1 MFNKSKYTKWYLSI
15 IDKASNRITDE
26 YCENHHI
33 TPKCLGGTNNRENI
47 VRLTAR
53 EHYICHLLLTK
64 MVSGEARKKM
74 VYAFWI
80 LSNRTSNKNSR
91 TYQSAREAFSIV
103 IKQRKHTNESKR
115 KMSTAQKGKTIS
127 SEQRERLRVLNTG
140 VTRNFSD
147 EHRANLSKAGKGRV
161 ITDEWRAKIS
171 ATNKGQ
177 GAGRKLSEETKA
189 KLSLAR
195 RATLARKAS
204 SVSES
209 MICKTQDPHP

>member
-15 IDKASNRITDE
+15 IDNASNRITDE

-33 TPKCLGGTNNRENI
+33 LPKCLGGTNNKENI
-47 VRLTAR
+47 ARLTAR
-53 EHYICHLLLTK
+53 QHYICHLLLTR
-64 MVSGEARKKM
+64 MVSGDARKKM

-91 TYQSAREAFSIV
+91 TYQSAREAFSTAM
-103 IKQRKHTNESKR
+103 KQRKHTEESKR
-115 KMSTAQKGKTIS
+115 KMSAAQKGHHVS
-127 SEQRERLRVLNTG
+127 DAQRERLRIVNTG
-140 VTRNFSD
+140 LVRNFSD
-147 EHRANLSKAGKGRV
+147 EHRANLSKAGKGRI
-161 ITDEWRAKIS
+161 ITDEWKAKLS

-177 GAGRKLSEETKA
+177 GAGRKLSDETKA

-204 SVSES
+204 FVSEAT
-209 MICKTQDPHP
+209 ICKTQDPHP